1 MNQLKE
7 KYYVNNS
14 TSSKNHAHGTQIAEF
29 QETLGYFFYL
39 KPMRQKPYL
48 SLVYLE
54 TGTQR
59 GEMIQP
65 RSHKPLQHN
74 SFRLQSLKSYNTDRS
89 WCLFPESEVIN
100 LGKPMYL
107 LRKLRDLPALEISS
121 QVSG

>member
-1 MNQLKE
+1 
-7 KYYVNNS
+7 
-14 TSSKNHAHGTQIAEF
+14 
-29 QETLGYFFYL
+29 
-39 KPMRQKPYL
+39 MRQKPYL

-59 GEMIQP
+59 GEMTQP
-65 RSHKPLQHN
+65 RSHKPLQHS

-100 LGKPMYL
+100 LGKPHMYL